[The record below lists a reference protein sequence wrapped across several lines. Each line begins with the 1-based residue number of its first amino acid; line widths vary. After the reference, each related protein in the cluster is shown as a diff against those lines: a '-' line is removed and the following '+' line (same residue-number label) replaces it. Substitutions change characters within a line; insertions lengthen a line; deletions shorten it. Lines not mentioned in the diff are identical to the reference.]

1 VLATSVYGD
10 FQRIGYDECWEKSVL
25 IEGHFGMQAQAAKRV
40 AIPGSAAA
48 LFARNFF
55 KYPSMLGS
63 IVPSS
68 RFLVKNI
75 MGQIDWDRARVVVEF
90 GPGVGT
96 ITREALKRM
105 RHDAVLVVIELNEDF
120 VGYLK
125 NSIRD
130 PRLRVVHGSAAHVRR
145 ILAEQGIAPADYIIS
160 SLPYSL
166 LSEDVRREIVSESRH
181 ALKAQGSLLVFQYN
195 RTLLPYLKSSFSSVR
210 LNFQLFN
217 ILPALI
223 FHCTP

>member
-1 VLATSVYGD
+1 MPS
-10 FQRIGYDECWEKSVL
+10 
-25 IEGHFGMQAQAAKRV
+25 QAAKK
-40 AIPGSAAA
+40 SAVRTSSVA

-63 IVPSS
+63 VVPSS
-68 RFLVKNI
+68 RFLVKDI
-75 MGQIDWDRARVVVEF
+75 MGQIDWDRARVLVEF

-105 RHDAVLVVIELNEDF
+105 RPDAVLVVIELNEEF
-120 VGYLK
+120 VEYLG
-125 NSIRD
+125 STIRD
-130 PRLRVVHGSAAHVRR
+130 PRLRIVHGSAAHVRR
-145 ILAEQGIAPADYIIS
+145 VLAEQGLAPADYIIS

-166 LSEDVRREIVSESRH
+166 LPETLRQEIVAESRN
-181 ALKAQGSLLVFQYN
+181 ALKAQGTLLVFQYN
-195 RTLLPYLKSSFSSVR
+195 RTLLPYLKSSFSSVK

>member
-1 VLATSVYGD
+1 MPS
-10 FQRIGYDECWEKSVL
+10 
-25 IEGHFGMQAQAAKRV
+25 QAAKK
-40 AIPGSAAA
+40 SAMRTSSVA

-63 IVPSS
+63 VVPSS
-68 RFLVKNI
+68 RFLVKDI
-75 MGQIDWDRARVVVEF
+75 MAQIDWERARVLVEF

-96 ITREALKRM
+96 ITREVLKRM
-105 RHDAVLVVIELNEDF
+105 RPDAVLLVIELNEEF
-120 VGYLK
+120 VEYLG
-125 NSIRD
+125 STIGD

-145 ILAEQGIAPADYIIS
+145 VLAEQGLTHADYIIS

-166 LSEDVRREIVSESRH
+166 LPEALRQEIIAESRH

-195 RTLLPYLKSSFSSVR
+195 RTLLPYLKSSFSSVK

>member
-1 VLATSVYGD
+1 MPSQGA
-10 FQRIGYDECWEKSVL
+10 KP
-25 IEGHFGMQAQAAKRV
+25 AA
-40 AIPGSAAA
+40 APTSAAA

-55 KYPSMLGS
+55 RYPSMLGS
-63 IVPSS
+63 VVPSS
-68 RFLVKNI
+68 RFLVKDI
-75 MGQIDWDRARVVVEF
+75 MAQIDWDRASVVVEF

-105 RHDAVLVVIELNEDF
+105 RSDAVLVVIELNEDF
-120 VGYLK
+120 VQYLT
-125 NSIRD
+125 NTIRD

-145 ILAEQGIAPADYIIS
+145 ILAEQGLAPADYIIS

-166 LSEDVRREIVSESRH
+166 LTETLRQEIVSESRH

-195 RTLLPYLKSSFSSVR
+195 RTLLPYLRSSFSSVR
-210 LNFQLFN
+210 LGFQLFN